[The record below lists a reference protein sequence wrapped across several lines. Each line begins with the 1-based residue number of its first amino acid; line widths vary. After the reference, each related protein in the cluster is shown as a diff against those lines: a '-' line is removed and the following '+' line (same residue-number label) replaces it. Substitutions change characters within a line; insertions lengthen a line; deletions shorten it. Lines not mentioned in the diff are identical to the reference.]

1 MSPRLSIIKNTDDAK
16 NEAVEEEIANIPMV
30 GGGGK
35 GVPRVLGGGGG
46 RGEKERGEEG
56 SGTDFTIEFLEEN
69 LDHVF

>member
-1 MSPRLSIIKNTDDAK
+1 MQKMRLWRKRQPIFQWW
-16 NEAVEEEIANIPMV
+16 
-30 GGGGK
+30 GGGK

-69 LDHVF
+69 LYHVF